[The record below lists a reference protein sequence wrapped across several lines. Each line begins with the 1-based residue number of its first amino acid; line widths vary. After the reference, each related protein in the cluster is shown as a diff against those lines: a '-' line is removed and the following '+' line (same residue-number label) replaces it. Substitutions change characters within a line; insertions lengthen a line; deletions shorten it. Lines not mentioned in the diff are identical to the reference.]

1 MPATSE
7 APVWFITGS
16 SAGLGLALTRHAMAQ
31 GHTVIATSR
40 NPSKTP
46 ELVSEVEKS
55 GGKWVA
61 LDTTQPEEELNKT
74 VQLAES
80 FFGRID
86 ILVNNAGVCVLGALE
101 DIPFADTVY
110 QMQVNFLGPLR
121 IMQAVLPGMRK
132 RRSGVIMNVS
142 SAQGVAAG
150 LACGVYAAS
159 KAALEAA
166 SESCS
171 LEVAQFGIRVLI
183 IVPGAFRTN
192 FGKSDVGKQI
202 TPSEEYT
209 GSHPVSAR
217 LDHIT
222 KMPSSATGSP
232 DKAAKVMFEAA
243 TGEGEV
249 GELIKKEKLLRV
261 IIGPDCWKVVDGKI
275 RELRRTTGLLVDVAA
290 STNL

>member
-1 MPATSE
+1 MPATFK
-7 APVWFITGS
+7 ALVWFITGS
-16 SAGLGLALTRHAMAQ
+16 SAGLGLALTRYAMAQ

-61 LDTTQPEEELNKT
+61 LDTTQPEEQLTKT

-80 FFGRID
+80 LFGRID
-86 ILVNNAGVCVLGALE
+86 ILVNNAGMSVLGALE
-101 DIPFADTVY
+101 DIPSADTVY

-171 LEVAQFGIRVLI
+171 QEVAQFGIRVLI
-183 IVPGAFRTN
+183 IVPGAFRTD
-192 FGKSDVGKQI
+192 FGKSNVSKQI
-202 TPSEEYT
+202 VPSEEYT
-209 GSHPVSAR
+209 GNHPVSAR
-217 LDHIT
+217 LDHVT
-222 KMPSSATGSP
+222 RLSTTAMGSP
-232 DKAAKVMFEAA
+232 AKAAKIMFEAA
-243 TGEGEV
+243 TGEGKV
-249 GELIKKEKLLRV
+249 GELIKKESLLRV
-261 IIGPDCWKVVDGKI
+261 IIGPDCWKVVDRKI
-275 RELRRTTGLLVDVAA
+275 SELRRTTDLLVDVAA
-290 STNL
+290 STNF